1 MTKNDP
7 IVTSQFQ
14 PGSEPL
20 NNLPLPVFEEFIGRQ
35 QEKAQL
41 YELLHPQS
49 PISVIAL
56 RGIGGTGKSSL
67 AVEVGNSYAQRMHLQ
82 SNDPGFEVI
91 VWVSVGTSQ
100 VASFAQAAVVR
111 EFRTLRD
118 LLAAIALTFHRND
131 ILRLDLLKQREAIRE
146 LLSTHRTLLIVD
158 NLEESVDINIL
169 EFIENLPK
177 LTKVLVTTRQMLV
190 HGKDFPLEG
199 LSISDADDF
208 ATSECDRLGL
218 SLSHPQIQKLVY
230 ATSRIPLAIQ
240 FALGQMLDGVA
251 YDDVLTQLDET
262 GTEIAEDLLGKIL
275 ERLEGK
281 AAYTILLAT
290 SLFSQ
295 DVSRKTIGIAADFEN
310 QAECDEALQRLV
322 TLSLLREKDG
332 CFSMLP
338 LVRKWLQRL
347 LKTQPELEEQCWRCL
362 TDEFMTYASPPR
374 SESELQAE
382 VEAAI
387 DVAVQH
393 FNKENWEVAN
403 QILKPFSVIPS
414 AHPYIEFAQ
423 QMEFVERT
431 KEQMIVAVATP
442 EEMPRV
448 CQLEGG
454 EFVEGVA
461 SSSEKM
467 MGIYVRNQ
475 KTFVVLKK
483 RVSGEI
489 CGFASVWP
497 VVSEFV
503 DDILSQKRNYTQIRT
518 EEVRFDDYAKS
529 QPTDYYVDTVMV
541 TDRNNIAGAYLLI
554 RWVQKL
560 LFNPRRIITV
570 SVTPFGRHLVE
581 KLGMRVEWQSEKP
594 IGEDIHYCCIVD
606 IHDPDQKSV
615 ADRIVS
621 RRWGG

>member
-1 MTKNDP
+1 
-7 IVTSQFQ
+7 
-14 PGSEPL
+14 
-20 NNLPLPVFEEFIGRQ
+20 
-35 QEKAQL
+35 
-41 YELLHPQS
+41 
-49 PISVIAL
+49 
-56 RGIGGTGKSSL
+56 
-67 AVEVGNSYAQRMHLQ
+67 
-82 SNDPGFEVI
+82 
-91 VWVSVGTSQ
+91 
-100 VASFAQAAVVR
+100 
-111 EFRTLRD
+111 
-118 LLAAIALTFHRND
+118 
-131 ILRLDLLKQREAIRE
+131 
-146 LLSTHRTLLIVD
+146 
-158 NLEESVDINIL
+158 
-169 EFIENLPK
+169 
-177 LTKVLVTTRQMLV
+177 
-190 HGKDFPLEG
+190 
-199 LSISDADDF
+199 
-208 ATSECDRLGL
+208 
-218 SLSHPQIQKLVY
+218 
-230 ATSRIPLAIQ
+230 
-240 FALGQMLDGVA
+240 
-251 YDDVLTQLDET
+251 
-262 GTEIAEDLLGKIL
+262 
-275 ERLEGK
+275 
-281 AAYTILLAT
+281 
-290 SLFSQ
+290 
-295 DVSRKTIGIAADFEN
+295 
-310 QAECDEALQRLV
+310 
-322 TLSLLREKDG
+322 
-332 CFSMLP
+332 
-338 LVRKWLQRL
+338 
-347 LKTQPELEEQCWRCL
+347 
-362 TDEFMTYASPPR
+362 MTYASLPC

-382 VEAAI
+382 AEAAI

-442 EEMPRV
+442 EECLGVSIGRRRI
-448 CQLEGG
+448 CR
-454 EFVEGVA
+454 GVA

-475 KTFVVLKK
+475 KRLWYSKK
-483 RVSGEI
+483 ESAVRF